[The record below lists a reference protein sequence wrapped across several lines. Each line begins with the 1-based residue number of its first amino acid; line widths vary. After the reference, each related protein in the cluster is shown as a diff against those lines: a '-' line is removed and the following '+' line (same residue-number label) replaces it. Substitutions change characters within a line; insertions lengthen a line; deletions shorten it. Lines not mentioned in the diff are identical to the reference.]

1 RGGWNIQCAL
11 SDSDDR
17 TSYRHP
23 LPAAWYGLRYE
34 ELQQVSGIKTAIF
47 CHPSGFLAGAK
58 TQEDILA
65 MASLAMNQ

>member
-1 RGGWNIQCAL
+1 
-11 SDSDDR
+11 
-17 TSYRHP
+17 
-23 LPAAWYGLRYE
+23 
-34 ELQQVSGIKTAIF
+34 F